1 MNARLAIALAI
12 ALVGQVLYHV
22 CQKAVAPGVNPV
34 VALLGFYVVAGLA
47 SLPLLIAFPFE
58 GSLWKQL
65 SQINGAIVGVG
76 IAIVLIE
83 FGFLL
88 AYRVG
93 GQLSSA
99 FVLTSAAV
107 ACALLVVGLVVY
119 REPMSLSKFAG
130 VALAI
135 AGIFL
140 VSRSR

>member
-1 MNARLAIALAI
+1 MSAKLAVALAIALA
-12 ALVGQVLYHV
+12 GQVLYHV
-22 CQKAVAPGVNPV
+22 CQKAVAPGVNPI
-34 VALLGFYVVAGLA
+34 VALLAFYVVAGLA

-58 GSLWKQL
+58 GSLSKQL
-65 SQINGAIVGVG
+65 SQINWAIVGVG

-83 FGFLL
+83 LGFLL
-88 AYRVG
+88 AYRGG

-107 ACALLVVGLVVY
+107 ACALLVIGLLVY
-119 REPMSLSKFAG
+119 REPITVGKSIGA
-130 VALAI
+130 ALAI